1 MNPKGIFRTIMCL
14 AMMMMNHIATLKA
27 MIMIKMVMVVVIF
40 PSIPLNLLIVIILIS
55 FTLLV
60 RLTKAKLIR
69 IMCH

>member
-1 MNPKGIFRTIMCL
+1 MNPKGIFRIIMCL